1 MAALGVRIG
10 GNHALRSGDDLS
22 QNHRRLL
29 LPRNDLPM
37 TISSR
42 ADSRAGKISSDLAK
56 SKMKSRLCLEEFGG
70 GKTEA
75 LARERMDEWMRESV
89 SEIVKNLR
97 EAPLLVEVYSDRNGG
112 GTRLKTEKAAAE
124 DWPLIEANWKIGES
138 RSPEGIMLVEEL
150 NNEVEDYDDDD
161 NDTDQ
166 KKNTKLWGVLIQ
178 GKGAYYGPCCY
189 LLKTSRVSSNCGFF
203 CTHFCLMKVKNFR
216 ETAESQ
222 FKNSW
227 LVH

>member
-22 QNHRRLL
+22 QNHRRLP
-29 LPRNDLPM
+29 LPRNVRPM

-56 SKMKSRLCLEEFGG
+56 SKTKLRLCLEEFGG
-70 GKTEA
+70 GKAEA

-112 GTRLKTEKAAAE
+112 GTRL
-124 DWPLIEANWKIGES
+124 IGRSANRDRLK
-138 RSPEGIMLVEEL
+138 GIMLVEEL
-150 NNEVEDYDDDD
+150 NNEVEDYDDD
-161 NDTDQ
+161 NDDDQ
-166 KKNTKLWGVLIQ
+166 KNTKLWGVLIQ
-178 GKGAYYGPCCY
+178 GKGANYGPCCY
-189 LLKTSRVSSNCGFF
+189 LLKTGRVSSNCGFF
-203 CTHFCLMKVKNFR
+203 CTHFCLMKVKNLR